1 MTQLNALPVILFAVV
16 IPTSGIAGEAYMPQV
31 VNAAM
36 RDAKGSLAMSEAAL
50 ARLALTANR
59 VLPAQS
65 GPQAPNSS
73 GAETV
78 STLIQVGTGNSAVI
92 VQMGAANRSF
102 SIQQGQGNNARV
114 HQSR

>member
-1 MTQLNALPVILFAVV
+1 MTRLKVLLAGLFAVL
-16 IPTSGIAGEAYMPQV
+16 IPTLGFGGEAYMPQV
-31 VNAAM
+31 AKAAM

-65 GPQAPNSS
+65 GPQAPNIS

-78 STLIQVGTGNSAVI
+78 STLFQVGTGNSAVI

-102 SIQQGQGNNARV
+102 AIQQGQGNNARV